1 MKLLD
6 LFCGAGGASMGYFNA
21 GFDVVGIDN
30 KAHKDYPFVMVVA
43 DVMDLTPDY
52 LQQFDLIHAS
62 PPCQPFTSL
71 MKLAHAQG
79 KQTNKADLLEPTRQ
93 LLRASGVNYI
103 IENVPGA
110 PLINPVQLCGS
121 SFNLKV
127 RRHRLFESYL
137 RLKGSTCDH
146 KAQGRPIGVYGSM
159 KDEIPNGGKTAINV
173 YEARNAMGISW
184 AMKWGDL
191 VEAIPP
197 IYTEY
202 LGKQALEQL

>member
-1 MKLLD
+1 
-6 LFCGAGGASMGYFNA
+6 
-21 GFDVVGIDN
+21 
-30 KAHKDYPFVMVVA
+30 
-43 DVMDLTPDY
+43 
-52 LQQFDLIHAS
+52 
-62 PPCQPFTSL
+62 

-79 KQTNKADLLEPTRQ
+79 KQTNKADLLKPTRQ

-159 KDEIPNGGKTAINV
+159 KDEIPNGGKTATNV
-173 YEARNAMGISW
+173 DEARDAMGISW